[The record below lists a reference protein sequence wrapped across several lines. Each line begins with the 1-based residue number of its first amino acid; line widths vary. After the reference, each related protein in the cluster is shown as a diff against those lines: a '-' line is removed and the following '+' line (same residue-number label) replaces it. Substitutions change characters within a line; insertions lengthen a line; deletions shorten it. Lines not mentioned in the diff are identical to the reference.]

1 MSGFWKSSDD
11 SLMGWHPAFPGKEIY
26 TGIYRYI
33 WPNIFIFMKTVLPIN
48 GTKHPRFIKKVDEA
62 ELNL

>member
-1 MSGFWKSSDD
+1 
-11 SLMGWHPAFPGKEIY
+11 MGWHPAFPGKEIY

-48 GTKHPRFIKKVDEA
+48 GATHPRFIKKVDEA